1 MFRALRIHMLVVVI
15 AALTAVALM
24 ACGGDDEEARGF
36 AAREDRYADQENL
49 RAQMA
54 MDRPSYMAP
63 VDALKELVTS
73 EDRPAMAAAPAPA
86 PAPTASRAPTA
97 APMPMQESVVERV
110 VTKVVEVP
118 GQTVVVE
125 KEVVKEVM
133 AMPAAKAAAG
143 VPGAP
148 GSPGPQAQASGQAQA
163 ELVTQR
169 RIIIREV
176 DMDLVVGDIQSTM
189 DRIAEMAADLG
200 GWVVDSG
207 RSSLHSGRIS
217 FRVPS
222 DRLDATIADLRGIAS
237 KVRSELSASRDVTDE
252 YVDLGARLKNQ
263 QATEGALLALLDQA
277 RSVEAALAVQRD
289 LTHVQEE
296 IERLSGRIKFL
307 EETSAFSLIR
317 VTLGLAP
324 VEMELDAGADQTVA
338 VRVPVRFRATFSPP
352 DDIEDYAITWDFGDG
367 TEPVTVYRTAP
378 TQVTG
383 QLITATVTH
392 HYRDPTG
399 SPFIAQ
405 VTIRGTGEGGIVE
418 GEDTLTVS
426 VSEVPAIEVFAGEGK
441 FVDQNTEVEFSGSFT
456 RPKGLTNV
464 RYEWDFGDGSTPAEG
479 DLPEGVTRATATHV
493 YPDHRR
499 EPYVARL
506 TVTADSEVG
515 EVEASGEI
523 NIFVME
529 QVGYVVGGF
538 DLGDNFKTAV
548 RGFTGFLQGLSIV
561 VMWVAIFS
569 PFWGA
574 IAVVAWFLLRRLK
587 RRSAESRA
595 RLAEAQ
601 RAAAE
606 ARTEETSDQE

>member
-1 MFRALRIHMLVVVI
+1 
-15 AALTAVALM
+15 
-24 ACGGDDEEARGF
+24 
-36 AAREDRYADQENL
+36 
-49 RAQMA
+49 
-54 MDRPSYMAP
+54 
-63 VDALKELVTS
+63 
-73 EDRPAMAAAPAPA
+73 
-86 PAPTASRAPTA
+86 
-97 APMPMQESVVERV
+97 MQESVVERV

-176 DMDLVVGDIQSTM
+176 DMDLVVSDIQSTM
-189 DRIAEMAADLG
+189 DRIAEMAADTG

-207 RSSLHSGRIS
+207 RSSLHNGRIS

-237 KVRSELSASRDVTDE
+237 KVRSELTTSRDVTDE

-263 QATEGALLALLDQA
+263 QATEEALLALLDQA

-296 IERLSGRIKFL
+296 IERLSGRIKLL

-324 VEMELDAGADQTVA
+324 VEIKVDSGDDQTVA

-352 DDIEDYAITWDFGDG
+352 DGIEDYVITWDFGDG
-367 TEPVTVYRTAP
+367 TEPATVYRTAP
-378 TQVTG
+378 TQVAG

-426 VSEVPAIEVFAGEGK
+426 VSEVPAIEVFAGERK
-441 FVDQNTEVEFSGSFT
+441 VVDQNTEVEFSGSFT

-479 DLPEGVTRATATHV
+479 DLPEGVTRASATHV

-499 EPYVARL
+499 EPYVARF

-515 EVEASGEI
+515 EVEASSEI
-523 NIFVME
+523 NIFVRE

-569 PFWGA
+569 PFWGV
-574 IAVVAWFLLRRLK
+574 IVVLVWLLIRRLK
-587 RRSAESRA
+587 RRGAEGRA